1 MRRDDPFGSVV
12 TPGYKVQ
19 PAGEAVIT
27 GYKNVAAG
35 SDKNPVSTGYK
46 NAAAGDD
53 KNPVSTRYKNAVAGG
68 NKNPVSTGYK
78 NAAAGDDKNLV
89 STGYKNAVAGGG
101 ESAVSTGDKNPVST
115 GYKNVAEIPVSG
127 GYKTGSAQI
136 AVSGGHKNLFA
147 DNGDNASPAS
157 AARMDAFTGTAWTA
171 FAATGRDGMVFF
183 GAGRSAFTVA
193 GCFERF
199 ASGIRC
205 AGCGYV
211 VMNLFFACRDG
222 FIFSR
227 FVISFLPLKEPL
239 RARGIFLCW
248 RFYEC

>member
-12 TPGYKVQ
+12 TPGYKAQ

-35 SDKNPVSTGYK
+35 SDKKPVSTGYK
-46 NAAAGDD
+46 NAAAGDDKNLLSTGYKNAVAGDD

-68 NKNPVSTGYK
+68 
-78 NAAAGDDKNLV
+78 DKN
-89 STGYKNAVAGGG
+89 S
-101 ESAVSTGDKNPVST
+101 VSTGDKN
-115 GYKNVAEIPVSG
+115 A
-127 GYKTGSAQI
+127 SADGDES
-136 AVSGGHKNLFA
+136 AVSGGHKNAAA
-147 DNGDNASPAS
+147 DADDNASPAS
-157 AARMDAFTGTAWTA
+157 AARMDTFTGTAWTA

-183 GAGRSAFTVA
+183 AAGRGAFTVA

-199 ASGIRC
+199 ISGIRC

-211 VMNLFFACRDG
+211 VMNSFFACRDG

>member
-1 MRRDDPFGSVV
+1 MRRNDPFGSFV

-19 PAGEAVIT
+19 SAGEVVMPRYKIQSAGEVVTPRYKIQSAGEVVTPRYKIQSAGEAVTPRYKIQSAGEAVTPGYKIRPAGEAVT
-27 GYKNVAAG
+27 
-35 SDKNPVSTGYK
+35 PGYK
-46 NAAAGDD
+46 NAAAG
-53 KNPVSTRYKNAVAGG
+53 
-68 NKNPVSTGYK
+68 
-78 NAAAGDDKNLV
+78 
-89 STGYKNAVAGGG
+89 
-101 ESAVSTGDKNPVST
+101 GDKNPVST

-183 GAGRSAFTVA
+183 AAGRGAFTVA
-193 GCFERF
+193 GCFEQF
-199 ASGIRC
+199 VSGIRC

-222 FIFSR
+222 FIFPR

>member
-53 KNPVSTRYKNAVAGG
+53 KN
-68 NKNPVSTGYK
+68 
-78 NAAAGDDKNLV
+78 LV

-115 GYKNVAEIPVSG
+115 RYKNVAAG
-127 GYKTGSAQI
+127 GGES
-136 AVSGGHKNLFA
+136 AVSGGHKNLVA
-147 DNGDNASPAS
+147 DDNDNASLAS
-157 AARMDAFTGTAWTA
+157 AVRMDAFTGTAWTA

-183 GAGRSAFTVA
+183 AAGRGAFTVA

-199 ASGIRC
+199 VSGIRC

-211 VMNLFFACRDG
+211 VMNSFFACRDG

-227 FVISFLPLKEPL
+227 LVISFLPLKEPL

>member
-1 MRRDDPFGSVV
+1 MRRDDPFGGVI
-12 TPGYKVQ
+12 TPGYKIQ
-19 PAGEAVIT
+19 PAGEAVTT
-27 GYKNVAAG
+27 GYKIHAAG
-35 SDKNPVSTGYK
+35 GAVTTGYKIHAAGEAVTPRYKIQSAGEVVTPRYKIQSAGEVVTPGYK
-46 NAAAGDD
+46 NAAAG
-53 KNPVSTRYKNAVAGG
+53 
-68 NKNPVSTGYK
+68 
-78 NAAAGDDKNLV
+78 
-89 STGYKNAVAGGG
+89 
-101 ESAVSTGDKNPVST
+101 GDKNPVST

-136 AVSGGHKNLFA
+136 AVSGGHRNVAAAA
-147 DNGDNASPAS
+147 DYNASPAS
-157 AARMDAFTGTAWTA
+157 AARMDAFAGTAWTA

-211 VMNLFFACRDG
+211 VMNSFFACRDG

-227 FVISFLPLKEPL
+227 LVISFLPLKEPL
-239 RARGIFLCW
+239 RVRGDFSLL
-248 RFYEC
+248 EVL

>member
-35 SDKNPVSTGYK
+35 SDKNPVSTGDK
-46 NAAAGDD
+46 NAAAGD
-53 KNPVSTRYKNAVAGG
+53 N
-68 NKNPVSTGYK
+68 
-78 NAAAGDDKNLV
+78 KNLV

-115 GYKNVAEIPVSG
+115 GYKNVAAG
-127 GYKTGSAQI
+127 GGES
-136 AVSGGHKNLFA
+136 AVSGGHKNAAADA
-147 DNGDNASPAS
+147 DNNASPAS
-157 AARMDAFTGTAWTA
+157 AARMDAFAGTVWTA
-171 FAATGRDGMVFF
+171 FAATGQDGMVFF
-183 GAGRSAFTVA
+183 AAGRGAFTVA
-193 GCFERF
+193 GCFEQF
-199 ASGIRC
+199 VSGIRC

-222 FIFSR
+222 FIFFR
-227 FVISFLPLKEPL
+227 LVISFLPLKEPL

>member
-35 SDKNPVSTGYK
+35 SDKNPVSTGDK
-46 NAAAGDD
+46 NAAAGD
-53 KNPVSTRYKNAVAGG
+53 N
-68 NKNPVSTGYK
+68 
-78 NAAAGDDKNLV
+78 KNLV

-115 GYKNVAEIPVSG
+115 GYKNVAAG
-127 GYKTGSAQI
+127 GGES

-183 GAGRSAFTVA
+183 AAGRGAFTVA

-199 ASGIRC
+199 ISGIRC

-211 VMNLFFACRDG
+211 VMNSFFACRDD
-222 FIFSR
+222 FIFSQ